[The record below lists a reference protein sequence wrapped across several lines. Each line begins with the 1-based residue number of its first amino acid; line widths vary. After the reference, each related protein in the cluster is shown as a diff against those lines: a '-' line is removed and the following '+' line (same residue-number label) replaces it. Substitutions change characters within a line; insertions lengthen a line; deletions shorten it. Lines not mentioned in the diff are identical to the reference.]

1 MNNFFTRVAVIFV
14 LFIIGYYA
22 VSPYQNCMRDV
33 HYTIP
38 GAYCAENTAWQVK
51 EDVTGENWD
60 SVINLSTSTEMKAL
74 LYY

>member
-1 MNNFFTRVAVIFV
+1 MNNFFTIVAVIFV

-38 GAYCAENTAWQVK
+38 GAYCAENTAW
-51 EDVTGENWD
+51 
-60 SVINLSTSTEMKAL
+60 
-74 LYY
+74 